1 MRPARRVALGPQC
14 RRPVRCL
21 GHALL
26 RFPLLHLPAKQLSVC
41 PQILGGR
48 NNDCWHVGSWTPSF
62 RHCPIPGVRSKIV
75 ASSSVSEL
83 SRPLG
88 QEPTLSVV
96 APLFNESQNV
106 RPLVEWIRQAL
117 ESYEGSY
124 EVILVDD
131 GSRDD
136 TWAQV
141 CAVAGPQ
148 VRGLRLGRNV
158 GQTAAMMAGFDHA
171 LGRVVVSLDGDLQN
185 DPRDIPGL
193 IAKLEEGYDLVCGWR
208 RQRQDKLLLRKV
220 PSWVANRLIRRLTGV
235 PITDNGCSLKAY
247 RRDLLNRIPLYA
259 EQHRFIPALS
269 ASVGARIAEMPV
281 RHHARRFGE
290 SKYGISRTLKV
301 LVDLLTLKMITT
313 FRSRPLV
320 GFALAAVPA
329 LGIALLFGIFWLV
342 SWTWFE
348 PEKAS
353 ALVFPGAGLLA
364 LGVAIYLFMLGLVAE
379 VALSS
384 ERVGNHDIPTAA
396 EIY

>member
-1 MRPARRVALGPQC
+1 MILVSPQSPGPSN
-14 RRPVRCL
+14 P
-21 GHALL
+21 
-26 RFPLLHLPAKQLSVC
+26 
-41 PQILGGR
+41 
-48 NNDCWHVGSWTPSF
+48 D
-62 RHCPIPGVRSKIV
+62 
-75 ASSSVSEL
+75 
-83 SRPLG
+83 
-88 QEPTLSVV
+88 LSVV
-96 APLFNESQNV
+96 APLFNESENV
-106 RPLVEWIRQAL
+106 RPLVDWILQAL
-117 ESYEGSY
+117 ETYAGRF

-136 TWAQV
+136 TWSQIQTA
-141 CAVAGPQ
+141 AAGPR

-171 LGRVVVSLDGDLQN
+171 RGRVVVSLDGDLQN
-185 DPRDIPGL
+185 DPRDIPAL
-193 IAKLEEGYDLVCGWR
+193 IAKLDEGYDLVCGWR

-247 RRDLLNRIPLYA
+247 RRDLLNRISLYA

-269 ASVGARIAEMPV
+269 ASVGARITEMPV

-290 SKYGISRTLKV
+290 SKYGISRTVKV

-320 GFALAAVPA
+320 GFALAALPA
-329 LGIALLFGIFWLV
+329 LLAALVFGGLWLFSLTHFG
-342 SWTWFE
+342 

-353 ALVFPGAGLLA
+353 ALVFPGAGLL
-364 LGVAIYLFMLGLVAE
+364 GVGTAFYLFMLGLVAE

-384 ERVGNHDIPTAA
+384 ERGHVNTPTAS
-396 EIY
+396 EVY